1 MFMSRTFLGFLL
13 VVSLVFPSLSQAA
26 TSTPANQPT
35 PYFYIINYY
44 KPVGVLATLKLNDTA
59 IVKGLQT
66 GTIKQLVK
74 GYANVNAW
82 IPGASNTLTVT
93 LQKDT
98 TTTTAPGEIIYI
110 EISRVRDGQQTN
122 EGEKLAVVHV
132 KADTVTAKPIT
143 ITKTFRATPVPPSAF
158 WSSAK
163 PLAIT
168 TYTKAQ
174 VSMLIFK
181 TWIALGSKNPE
192 TMFTAF
198 RYQFNEINNYNFA
211 EVYTEND
218 FKQTVFPPLFENPR
232 HRLPTSTLR
241 FELVAN
247 KRLIKVTD
255 KNGYSPIKL
264 GPEAG
269 FGEID
274 ILAAPINGV
283 WTLVR

>member
-1 MFMSRTFLGFLL
+1 MTRTFLGFLL

-26 TSTPANQPT
+26 TTTPANQPT
-35 PYFYIINYY
+35 PYFYLINYY

-59 IVKGLQT
+59 IVKSLQT
-66 GTIKQLVK
+66 GTNKQLVK

-82 IPGASNTLTVT
+82 IPGVSNTLTVT

-98 TTTTAPGEIIYI
+98 STTTAPGEIIYI
-110 EISRVRDGQQTN
+110 EISRVRDGQKTN
-122 EGEKLAVVHV
+122 EGEKLAVVNI
-132 KADTVTAKPIT
+132 KADTLTAKSTT
-143 ITKTFRATPVPPSAF
+143 ITKTFRATPVPPSTF
-158 WSSAK
+158 WTSAK
-163 PLAIT
+163 PLTIT
-168 TYTKAQ
+168 TYTKGQ

-181 TWIALGSKNPE
+181 TWLAIGSKNPE
-192 TMFTAF
+192 TMFKAF

-211 EVYTEND
+211 QVYTENE
-218 FKQTVFPPLFENPR
+218 FKQIVFPPLFENPR

-264 GPEAG
+264 GPESS
-269 FGEID
+269 FGEIE
-274 ILAAPINGV
+274 ILAAPVNGV
-283 WTLVR
+283 WTLAR